1 MEKINMLHIRIGL
14 HLMVINLNMFSKYFL
29 GEPKR
34 CEMFKVPHL
43 LIPLIL
49 SGRSLGYYSTRAY
62 LGKCSSR
69 TDIYG
74 RFKMDVTP
82 VQVTISLNNYKKG
95 RLKK

>member
-1 MEKINMLHIRIGL
+1 MLHIGL
-14 HLMVINLNMFSKYFL
+14 RLTVINFNLFSKYSL

-34 CEMFKVPHL
+34 CETFKVPHL

-49 SGRSLGYYSTRAY
+49 SDRSLGCYSTQAY

-74 RFKMDVTP
+74 TFKMDVTP